1 MLGVTKSPVG
11 GMSLPRELKLAS
23 RVTDLAEGTATFH
36 QSKY

>member
-1 MLGVTKSPVG
+1 MLGVTKSPIG
-11 GMSLPRELKLAS
+11 GMSLPQELKLAS